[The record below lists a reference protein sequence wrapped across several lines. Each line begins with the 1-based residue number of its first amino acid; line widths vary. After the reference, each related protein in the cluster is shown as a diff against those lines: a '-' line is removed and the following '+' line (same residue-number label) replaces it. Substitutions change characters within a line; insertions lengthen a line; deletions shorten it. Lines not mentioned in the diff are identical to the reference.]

1 MNVNTPDF
9 VLLFLPIEA
18 SFSVALQYDNEKYA
32 YAWERK
38 VVIVSPTTLLA
49 TLRTISSIWRQEN
62 QTKNA
67 QEIARLSKAL
77 YDKFLAFAEDMDR
90 IKISLDRASGA
101 YSEALKKM
109 KDGKGNMI
117 RTAER
122 IQELGGFDSQK
133 SLPTDFEFF

>member
-1 MNVNTPDF
+1 
-9 VLLFLPIEA
+9 
-18 SFSVALQYDNEKYA
+18 
-32 YAWERK
+32 
-38 VVIVSPTTLLA
+38 
-49 TLRTISSIWRQEN
+49 
-62 QTKNA
+62 
-67 QEIARLSKAL
+67 
-77 YDKFLAFAEDMDR
+77 MDR